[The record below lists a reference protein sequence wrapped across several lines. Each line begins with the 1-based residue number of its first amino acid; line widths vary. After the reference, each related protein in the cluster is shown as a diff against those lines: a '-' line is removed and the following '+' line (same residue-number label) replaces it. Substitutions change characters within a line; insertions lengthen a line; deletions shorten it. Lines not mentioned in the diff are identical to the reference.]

1 MKSAKMYVIYEE
13 VPHPA
18 GHTNRYYHTESGD
31 LTLDPKAAKKY
42 TAENW
47 IKWIIIFLE
56 LILKVFSNKKLKYQ
70 EIK

>member
-18 GHTNRYYHTESGD
+18 GHTNRYYHTENGD

-42 TAENW
+42 TALTW
-47 IKWIIIFLE
+47 IEWIVVFLQ
-56 LILKVFSNKKLKYQ
+56 LILKVFKNKKLKYQ